1 MNCHRFEECVND
13 IAREQ
18 MIDASARD
26 QAFEHAGECEWCARR
41 LADERRLT
49 TLLQRF
55 AAVTSTDAPLRSEAQ
70 LLEAF
75 EQHASLRS
83 RRFVNLRRGWIAAAA
98 AALLIIAGGAAI
110 RWQRSVS
117 LPPNDVTIK
126 KPQPRDDVLTS
137 PKPPLIVR
145 GNDPEKSE
153 KPSQRL
159 TISRRNKRAESL
171 AKTSTANDSNRE
183 IATAFFPVNYGG
195 ANLDEGGRVVRVDL
209 PRSALAHFGLPVNM
223 DRANERI
230 KADVLLGVDGL
241 PHAIRFVQ

>member
-18 MIDASARD
+18 MIDVSARD
-26 QAFEHAGECEWCARR
+26 QAFEHAGECERCARR
-41 LADERRLT
+41 LDEERRLT
-49 TLLQRF
+49 TRLQMF
-55 AAVTSTDAPLRSEAQ
+55 AAVASTDAPPRCETQ

-75 EQHASLRS
+75 EQHTGLRS
-83 RRFVNLRRGWIAAAA
+83 HRFVNLRRGWITAAA
-98 AALLIIAGGAAI
+98 AALLIIAAGAGI

-117 LPPNDVTIK
+117 LPPSDVAIK
-126 KPQPRDDVLTS
+126 KPQAQDSVLNS
-137 PKPPLIVR
+137 PTLPLIVR
-145 GNDPEKSE
+145 RSEPEKNE
-153 KPSQRL
+153 KPSQGRL
-159 TISRRNKRAESL
+159 VSHRKKGAESL
-171 AKTSTANDSNRE
+171 AKASTANNSNRE

-209 PRSALAHFGLPVNM
+209 PRSALAHSGLPVNM

>member
-18 MIDASARD
+18 MIDVSARNR
-26 QAFEHAGECEWCARR
+26 AFEHAAECERCARR
-41 LADERRLT
+41 LDEERRLT
-49 TLLQRF
+49 TRLQTF
-55 AAVTSTDAPLRSEAQ
+55 AAVTSNDAPLRSEVQ

-75 EQHASLRS
+75 EQHLSLRS
-83 RRFVNLRRGWIAAAA
+83 HRFVSSRRGWIAAAA
-98 AALLIIAGGAAI
+98 AALLIIAGGAAV
-110 RWQRSVS
+110 RWQLSVS
-117 LPPNDVTIK
+117 LPSNDVTIK
-126 KPQPRDDVLTS
+126 KPQPRDSVLNS
-137 PKPPLIVR
+137 PEPPLIVR
-145 GNDPEKSE
+145 RSEPEKSE
-153 KPSQRL
+153 KPSQRH
-159 TISRRNKRAESL
+159 TISHRNKRTESL
-171 AKTSTANDSNRE
+171 AKASTANDSNRE

-241 PHAIRFVQ
+241 PHAIRFVR

>member
-18 MIDASARD
+18 MVDVSARD
-26 QAFEHAGECEWCARR
+26 QAFEHAGECERCARR
-41 LADERRLT
+41 LDEEQRLT
-49 TLLQRF
+49 TRLQTF
-55 AAVTSTDAPLRSEAQ
+55 AAVASNDTPLRSEAQ

-75 EQHASLRS
+75 AQHASLRS
-83 RRFVNLRRGWIAAAA
+83 RRFVNSRRAWIAAAA
-98 AALLIIAGGAAI
+98 VALFIIAGGTGI
-110 RWQRSVS
+110 LWQRSVS

-126 KPQPRDDVLTS
+126 KPQPRDGVLTS
-137 PKPPLIVR
+137 PNPPLIVR
-145 GNDPEKSE
+145 RNEPEKSG
-153 KPSQRL
+153 KPSQRH
-159 TISRRNKRAESL
+159 TISHRNKRAESL

-195 ANLDEGGRVVRVDL
+195 ANLDEGGRVVRVNL

>member
-1 MNCHRFEECVND
+1 MNCHRFEECVHD

-18 MIDASARD
+18 MIDVSARD
-26 QAFEHAGECEWCARR
+26 QAFAHAGECEWCARR
-41 LADERRLT
+41 LDEERRLT
-49 TLLQRF
+49 TRLQVF
-55 AAVTSTDAPLRSEAQ
+55 AAVTSTDAPPRSEAQ

-75 EQHASLRS
+75 EQRTSLRS
-83 RRFVNLRRGWIAAAA
+83 RRFVNSRRGWIAAAA
-98 AALLIIAGGAAI
+98 ATLLIIAGGAGI

-117 LPPNDVTIK
+117 LPPNDVTLK
-126 KPQPRDDVLTS
+126 NPQPRDSVPTS
-137 PKPPLIVR
+137 PKPPLIVKR
-145 GNDPEKSE
+145 SEPEKSE
-153 KPSQRL
+153 KPLQRRP
-159 TISRRNKRAESL
+159 ISHRNKRTESL
-171 AKTSTANDSNRE
+171 AKASTSNNSNPE

-241 PHAIRFVQ
+241 PHAIRFVR